1 MQLLLLSVQRTAH
14 NKLLGHNMGNGL
26 RCGKAA
32 GNYTLLPGSC
42 SNRSF
47 NVFFAAGLAG
57 IGVVAVLFHN
67 EANGLDA
74 KLFYH
79 FHPNFRKSIPAGR
92 TYQSFSFQTVFH
104 HLGGNSLWNAVQ
116 RVFVLFAALVRGH
129 NSSFF
134 LRILCEYLCF
144 IEQKTQLLG
153 NRFIAL
159 FRGCPKLLV
168 PRKPQCFHKH
178 IHTLFKRRDTSALRL
193 KFFVFRTGNGDRFRV
208 ACSAMFC
215 VFHTC
220 YYTISTKKTHRTN
233 SKKQTLLKDFQ
244 TADRLVCF
252 RLVYTQTLHEP
263 AILLRCQHSGFTLIS
278 GPLKAAPLQSLVQ
291 QHKAV
296 ALPVQS
302 LDPVPPSVAEQKQ
315 RIGKGIQ

>member
-74 KLFYH
+74 KLFTTST
-79 FHPNFRKSIPAGR
+79 PISERVSPQAGHTR
-92 TYQSFSFQTVFH
+92 ASPSRRCFTTSVGTP
-104 HLGGNSLWNAVQ
+104 LWNAVQ

-220 YYTISTKKTHRTN
+220 YYTISTKKRTE
-233 SKKQTLLKDFQ
+233 QT
-244 TADRLVCF
+244 
-252 RLVYTQTLHEP
+252 
-263 AILLRCQHSGFTLIS
+263 
-278 GPLKAAPLQSLVQ
+278 
-291 QHKAV
+291 
-296 ALPVQS
+296 
-302 LDPVPPSVAEQKQ
+302 QKS
-315 RIGKGIQ
+315 RPF